1 LVQISASRRSRH
13 ERLIMNDDKSKKNFS
28 YLPRSWGSVIRDKK
42 SSRAI
47 SAETQEATLGEDN
60 AEEQPLV
67 DSPFPLP
74 DLELSERENSD
85 KQNQSPLITTE
96 NMPCQCREPLVEISH
111 PCITMYQCQ
120 EGCSVSSDGEQTSE
134 TLPQVRERTQSSV
147 NVCICGVRF
156 GYAGRI
162 YHFESGGI
170 ELSGGDWV
178 IVKTEKGM
186 GLGQVAIG
194 PFERQIEPSQLE
206 GFRKV
211 IRKAGKVDF
220 EQKER
225 CVQKEKEAYAYC
237 IDRVYELGL
246 PMKLVAAECFFD
258 ASKYVF
264 YFTAESRVDFRELV
278 KQLVVRFPVRIEMR
292 QIGVRHEAKMT
303 GGLASC
309 GQELCCS
316 RFLTDFR
323 PVSVKMAKN
332 QNLSL
337 NPVKISGVC
346 GRLMCCLGY
355 EHDTYEEFKKG
366 LPKIGRTVLTSQG
379 EGVVL
384 KHNPLAETVFVRL
397 NEETILEVTRDEII
411 TEAGPFTFG
420 RVDKTDESNE
430 SLIEVPPPGEL
441 EEI

>member
-1 LVQISASRRSRH
+1 MI
-13 ERLIMNDDKSKKNFS
+13 
-28 YLPRSWGSVIRDKK
+28 
-42 SSRAI
+42 
-47 SAETQEATLGEDN
+47 
-60 AEEQPLV
+60 
-67 DSPFPLP
+67 
-74 DLELSERENSD
+74 
-85 KQNQSPLITTE
+85 
-96 NMPCQCREPLVEISH
+96 
-111 PCITMYQCQ
+111 
-120 EGCSVSSDGEQTSE
+120 
-134 TLPQVRERTQSSV
+134 
-147 NVCICGVRF
+147 
-156 GYAGRI
+156 
-162 YHFESGGI
+162 
-170 ELSGGDWV
+170 
-178 IVKTEKGM
+178 
-186 GLGQVAIG
+186 
-194 PFERQIEPSQLE
+194 
-206 GFRKV
+206 
-211 IRKAGKVDF
+211 
-220 EQKER
+220 
-225 CVQKEKEAYAYC
+225 
-237 IDRVYELGL
+237 
-246 PMKLVAAECFFD
+246 
-258 ASKYVF
+258 
-264 YFTAESRVDFRELV
+264 
-278 KQLVVRFPVRIEMR
+278 
-292 QIGVRHEAKMT
+292 

-411 TEAGPFTFG
+411 TEADPFTFG
-420 RVDKTDESNE
+420 RVDKTDEGNE